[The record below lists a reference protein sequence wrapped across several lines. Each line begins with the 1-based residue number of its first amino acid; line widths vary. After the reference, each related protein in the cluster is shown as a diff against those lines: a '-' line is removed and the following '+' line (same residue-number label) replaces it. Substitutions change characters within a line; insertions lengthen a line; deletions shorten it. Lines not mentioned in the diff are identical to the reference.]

1 MNSRNGII
9 GFAIGDA
16 FGVPLKFMSREKL
29 FENPTTQMID
39 GGSHD
44 QPLGTWSDE
53 TSTTLAT
60 MESIIKS
67 FGISTIDIGNRLTE
81 WMEHSKYTAGGER
94 FDCSFTF

>member
-39 GGSHD
+39 GGS
-44 QPLGTWSDE
+44 T
-53 TSTTLAT
+53 
-60 MESIIKS
+60 
-67 FGISTIDIGNRLTE
+67 IS
-81 WMEHSKYTAGGER
+81 H
-94 FDCSFTF
+94 